1 MRAGG
6 AAKAPDAPGRQHARR
21 PKMKML
27 CAALA
32 MLTAAAAFD
41 AAGAAEIKVVGSPG
55 FREPY
60 TELLPGF
67 EKTTGNKVTTNWGG
81 VTEVAKRVADGETA
95 DIVILPVAQI
105 DGLIA
110 RGRLISGTRIVV
122 AKSGVGVAVKSGAPR
137 IDISSG
143 DAVRKALLAAKS
155 IAYSTGPSGAHMA
168 DLIRK
173 WGIADQ
179 LKDKIVISPADTP
192 VGVVVARG
200 GAEVGFQQVS
210 ELLHVK
216 GIDYLG
222 PLPADVQE
230 VTVFAAALHKSAAA
244 PDAAKALMKFLRAP
258 AASPIIRKTGMD
270 PA

>member
-1 MRAGG
+1 MKFLF
-6 AAKAPDAPGRQHARR
+6 AAV
-21 PKMKML
+21 
-27 CAALA
+27 A
-32 MLTAAAAFD
+32 MLTTAAIFD
-41 AAGAAEIKVVGSPG
+41 PARAAEIKVVGSPG
-55 FREPY
+55 FREAY

-67 EKTTGNKVTTNWGG
+67 EKTTGNKVTTIWGG
-81 VTEVAKRVADGETA
+81 VTEVAGRVADGETA

-105 DGLIA
+105 DDLIA
-110 RGRLISGTRIVV
+110 RGKLMAATRVVV
-122 AKSGVGVAVKSGAPR
+122 AKSGVGVAVKRGAPK

-143 DAVRKALLAAKS
+143 DGVRKALLAAKS

-179 LKDKIVISPADTP
+179 LRARIVISPADTP

-200 GAEVGFQQVS
+200 GAEIGFQQVS

-222 PLPADVQE
+222 PLPADIQE
-230 VTVFAAALHKSAAA
+230 TTVFAAALHKDARSPDAARALINFLSAPAAA
-244 PDAAKALMKFLRAP
+244 PV
-258 AASPIIRKTGMD
+258 IRNAGMD
-270 PA
+270 PR